1 MGETF
6 LKIKESFGEDI
17 IKLENSKGM
26 NEEGGKEFRKKVE
39 EEKERI
45 SEKNVKGGKKLFEEL
60 RGELL
65 DSLEMLIL

>member
-26 NEEGGKEFRKKVE
+26 NEEGGKEFRKRVE
-39 EEKERI
+39 EERERL
-45 SEKNVKGGKKLFEEL
+45 SEKNVEEGKKLFEDL